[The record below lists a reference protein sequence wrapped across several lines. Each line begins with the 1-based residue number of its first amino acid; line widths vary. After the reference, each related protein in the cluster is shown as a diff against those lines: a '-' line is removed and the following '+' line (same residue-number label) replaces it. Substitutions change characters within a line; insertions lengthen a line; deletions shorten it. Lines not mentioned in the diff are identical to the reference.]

1 MNTPIAAMLWPE
13 HARQDLN
20 ALLRMVAHLE
30 RCCLEMGADE
40 AAERLAEAAAALLQ
54 DGTSRRLAA

>member
-40 AAERLAEAAAALLQ
+40 AAERLAEAATALMQ
-54 DGTSRRLAA
+54 DGANRRLAA